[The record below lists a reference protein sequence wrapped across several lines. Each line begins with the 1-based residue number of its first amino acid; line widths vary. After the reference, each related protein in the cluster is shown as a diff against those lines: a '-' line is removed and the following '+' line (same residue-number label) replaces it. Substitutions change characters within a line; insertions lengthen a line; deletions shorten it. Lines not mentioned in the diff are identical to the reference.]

1 MTVKVS
7 ALNKTYLQGNK
18 RVHAVRDLFLS
29 VEKGEFCS
37 IVGASGCGKS
47 TLLQLLVG
55 NLAPDNGRIVIDD
68 VEMTSASEEKRAEM
82 RRQKIGFVYQ
92 RFNLVGGLTAKE
104 NIVLPSLLDGRQPDA
119 AWFSELADKLG
130 IRERLD
136 HLPSQMSGGQMQRT
150 AIARA
155 LINRPSIL
163 IADEPTG
170 NLDKE
175 TAAEIFDLFM
185 TLHREGQTL
194 IMVTHDPSL
203 AERADRMYR
212 MDDGKLYCA

>member
-1 MTVKVS
+1 
-7 ALNKTYLQGNK
+7 
-18 RVHAVRDLFLS
+18 
-29 VEKGEFCS
+29 
-37 IVGASGCGKS
+37 
-47 TLLQLLVG
+47 
-55 NLAPDNGRIVIDD
+55 
-68 VEMTSASEEKRAEM
+68 
-82 RRQKIGFVYQ
+82 
-92 RFNLVGGLTAKE
+92 
-104 NIVLPSLLDGRQPDA
+104 
-119 AWFSELADKLG
+119 
-130 IRERLD
+130 
-136 HLPSQMSGGQMQRT
+136 MQRT

-212 MDDGKLYCA
+212 MDDGRLYSA